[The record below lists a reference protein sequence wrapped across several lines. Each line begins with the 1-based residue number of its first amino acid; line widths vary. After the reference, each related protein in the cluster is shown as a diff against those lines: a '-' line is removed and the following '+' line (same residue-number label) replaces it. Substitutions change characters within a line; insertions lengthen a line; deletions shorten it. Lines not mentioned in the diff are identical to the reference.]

1 MKNLNSKVFEIKMQK
16 EGDKQ
21 ERENDEKALPIPK
34 CNLHPQKL
42 SNNCRFFMF
51 EKFFEFLKRTC
62 KKNKAIIDEIEKKK
76 GEEQQVSI
84 FFSNFFLAK
93 NLNCNDFKEK

>member
-1 MKNLNSKVFEIKMQK
+1 MQK
-16 EGDKQ
+16 EENKQ
-21 ERENDEKALPIPK
+21 ERENEKALRIPK

-51 EKFFEFLKRTC
+51 EIFFEFLKRTC
-62 KKNKAIIDEIEKKK
+62 KKNKVIIDEIEKKK

-84 FFSNFFLAK
+84 FFSNFFSTK